1 MNFGIVASLDYS
13 HIKYINMKIEGK
25 QATINKDIV
34 SVYNFLTD
42 FNNFKDLMPE
52 QITNWQSD
60 KETCSFTIQGMASI
74 KLAFAEKVRHS
85 TINIIP
91 EGKTPFKFGLVI
103 NLVEQNES
111 TVAKVDVDANL
122 NPMMAMMAKRPLE
135 NLVNVMAGNIN
146 EAIGK

>member
-1 MNFGIVASLDYS
+1 MI
-13 HIKYINMKIEGK
+13 IEGK
-25 QATINKDIV
+25 PATIKRDIV

-42 FNNFKDLMPE
+42 FNNYQALMPD

-60 KETCSFTIQGMASI
+60 VDSCSFTIQGMASV
-74 KLAFAEKVRHS
+74 KLAFSEKIPH
-85 TINIIP
+85 TIIKLVP
-91 EGKTPFKFGLVI
+91 EGKVPFSFGLAI
-103 NLVEQNES
+103 NLSEQAGI
-111 TVAKVDVDANL
+111 TIAKVDVDAKL

>member
-1 MNFGIVASLDYS
+1 MR
-13 HIKYINMKIEGK
+13 IEGK
-25 QATINKDIV
+25 PATINKDIV

-52 QITNWQSD
+52 QITNWKSSND
-60 KETCSFTIQGMASI
+60 SCSFTIQGMASI
-74 KLAFAEKVRHS
+74 SLTFAEKTPHS
-85 TINIIP
+85 IINIVP

-103 NLVEQNES
+103 KLDEQNES